1 MGARAHRLT
10 GARAAATLA
19 DLGSAS
25 IAAGV
30 IARRKPAVR
39 ALETVQADARAVRR
53 MRQLREEFGA
63 GPVELVLPGRRMVVV
78 LDPDD
83 VGRVLAGAPDPFHPA
98 NREKRKALEWFQ
110 PHGVLISQGPIRQQR
125 RVLNDSALDSGAEM
139 HRLAGAFADVITAEA
154 RELVSAVAA
163 RGTMDADQF
172 MAAWWRI
179 VRRIALGD
187 RARDDDEI
195 TDALLR
201 LRRAGNWSFLAL
213 PHYRK
218 RAKFLERLYEYVED
232 PQIGTLAAAV
242 AEVPTCGAVDPVGQL
257 PQWLFAFDAA
267 GMAQLRALAAL
278 ATHSVAM
285 VRAIEDA
292 AEPDQLRMRP
302 FLRACVLESVRL
314 WPTTPTILRDTTER
328 TTWRDGAITIE
339 KGAGVMVVTPA
350 FHRDPDLLPFAHDF
364 VPDIWLD
371 GRARSYPQ
379 LVPFSAGPAECP
391 GRNLVLFATSTL
403 LANLLSGLDFRLSST
418 PQLSADEPLP
428 VTLNQYGVEFTVE
441 PVTAPE
447 LRPHRAESAGRS

>member
-1 MGARAHRLT
+1 MGHRLT
-10 GARAAATLA
+10 GVRAAATLA

-53 MRQLREEFGA
+53 MQLLRDEFGA

-83 VGRVLAGAPDPFHPA
+83 VARVLSGAPDPFHPA

-125 RVLNDSALDSGAEM
+125 RVLNDSALDSGADM

-154 RELVSAVAA
+154 RELVDAVAA
-163 RGTMDADQF
+163 RGSMDADQF

-179 VRRIALGD
+179 VRRLALGD
-187 RARDDDEI
+187 RARDDEEI

-201 LRRAGNWSFLAL
+201 LRRAGNWSFLSL

-218 RAKFLERLYEYVED
+218 RAKFLQRLYEYVED

-242 AEVPTCGAVDPVGQL
+242 ADVPTRGAVDPVGQL

-267 GMAQLRALAAL
+267 GMAQLRALALL
-278 ATHSVAM
+278 ATHPDAM

-292 AEPDQLRMRP
+292 VQPEQLRLRP
-302 FLRACVLESVRL
+302 FLRASVLESVRL
-314 WPTTPTILRDTTER
+314 WPTTPTILRETTED
-328 TTWRDGAITIE
+328 TTWRNGAITIE
-339 KGAGVMVVTPA
+339 KGAGLMIVTPA

-403 LANLLSGLDFRLSST
+403 LANLLSALDFRLSST
-418 PQLSADEPLP
+418 PQLSPNEPLP
-428 VTLNQYGVEFTVE
+428 VTLNQYGVEFAVQPVASSAPG
-441 PVTAPE
+441 PVTSS
-447 LRPHRAESAGRS
+447 L

>member
-1 MGARAHRLT
+1 MRGNGHRLT
-10 GARAAATLA
+10 GARAVATLA

-39 ALETVQADARAVRR
+39 AVETMQADARAVRR
-53 MRQLREEFGA
+53 MQQLRDEFGS
-63 GPVELVLPGRRMVVV
+63 GPVELVLPGRRMVVILDPADVARV
-78 LDPDD
+78 LD
-83 VGRVLAGAPDPFHPA
+83 GAPDPFHPA

-125 RVLNDSALDSGAEM
+125 RDLNESALDSGADL
-139 HRLAGAFADVITAEA
+139 HRLAGAFGDVITSEA
-154 RELVSAVAA
+154 RELVDAVLT
-163 RGTMDADQF
+163 RGSMDADQF
-172 MAAWWRI
+172 MTVWWRI
-179 VRRIALGD
+179 VRRLALGD
-187 RARDDDEI
+187 RARDDEEI

-201 LRRAGNWSFLAL
+201 LRRAGNWSFLSL

-218 RAKFLERLYEYVED
+218 RAKFLERLYDYVED
-232 PQIGTLAAAV
+232 PQIGSLAAAV
-242 AEVPTCGAVDPVGQL
+242 AEVPTVGAVDPVGQL

-278 ATHSVAM
+278 ATHPAAM
-285 VRAIEDA
+285 VRAVEDS
-292 AEPDQLRMRP
+292 AEPDRLRLRP

-314 WPTTPTILRDTTER
+314 WPTTPTILRETTED
-328 TTWRDGAITIE
+328 TTWRDGTVTIE
-339 KGAGVMVVTPA
+339 KGAGLMIVTPA
-350 FHRDPDLLPFAHDF
+350 FHRDPDLLPFANQF

-403 LANLLSGLDFRLSST
+403 LANLLSALDFRLSST
-418 PQLSADEPLP
+418 PKLSPDEPLP
-428 VTLNQYGVEFTVE
+428 VTLNQYGVEFAVT
-441 PVTAPE
+441 PVTGPE
-447 LRPHRAESAGRS
+447 LRPHRAGSAGRS